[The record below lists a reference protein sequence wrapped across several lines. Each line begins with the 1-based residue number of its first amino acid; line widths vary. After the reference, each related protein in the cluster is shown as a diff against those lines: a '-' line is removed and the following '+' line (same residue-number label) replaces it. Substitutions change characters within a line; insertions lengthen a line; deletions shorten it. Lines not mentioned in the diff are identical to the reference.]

1 MKTESLKA
9 TFLSVLAFGLLLANI
24 TAKTITSN
32 EGQPQAIFAAV
43 ATGGSLAAVADAVGA
58 GMLSGLSIDVEELA
72 PAFALAGSGATM
84 AEVLV
89 CLGEILAVGAGIGIL
104 LAIAG

>member
-1 MKTESLKA
+1 M
-9 TFLSVLAFGLLLANI
+9 
-24 TAKTITSN
+24 
-32 EGQPQAIFAAV
+32 AAV
-43 ATGGSLAAVADAVGA
+43 GDAVGA
-58 GMLSGLSIDVEELA
+58 GMLSGLSIEVEELA